1 MSDFGSQEREKMV
14 KSEMKLAETLPTE
27 GSTDGRVDYFS
38 AMKMTESSLEDTSES
53 QQLLSRLKTS
63 QIIDTNNKMMRRA
76 KNQKKKVQY
85 AGHDD
90 IIN

>member
-1 MSDFGSQEREKMV
+1 MSDFASQERDKLV

-63 QIIDTNNKMMRRA
+63 
-76 KNQKKKVQY
+76 
-85 AGHDD
+85 
-90 IIN
+90 

>member
-1 MSDFGSQEREKMV
+1 MV

-53 QQLLSRLKTS
+53 QKLLSRLKTS
-63 QIIDTNNKMMRRA
+63 
-76 KNQKKKVQY
+76 
-85 AGHDD
+85 
-90 IIN
+90 